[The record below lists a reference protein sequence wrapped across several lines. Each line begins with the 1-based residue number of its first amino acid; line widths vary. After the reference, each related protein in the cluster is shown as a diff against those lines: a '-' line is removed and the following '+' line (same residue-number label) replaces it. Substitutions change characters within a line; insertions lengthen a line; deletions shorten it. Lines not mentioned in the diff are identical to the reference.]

1 MVVKKKGLGRGR
13 TALDIVHLYH
23 PEVTSV
29 RDAKKNVS
37 INVTAE
43 DCKQGNAKS
52 PSACAMAK
60 AFCRTYDGAIISIG
74 SAYLIKGKKALRYKT
89 PHSVSREIVSFD
101 RNTNFSPG
109 MYHLAAPAKS
119 MRLGAA
125 NHKHYGSGTRGGKK
139 VKERQHYTTDVRAL

>member
-1 MVVKKKGLGRGR
+1 MVVKKKGHGKGR
-13 TALDIVHLYH
+13 TALDIVQIYH

-29 RDAKKNVS
+29 RDARKNVS
-37 INVTAE
+37 IEVTAE
-43 DCKQGNAKS
+43 DCRKGNSKS

-89 PHSVSREIVSFD
+89 PGTVGREIVSFD

-109 MYHLAAPAKS
+109 KYHLAAPAPS
-119 MRLGAA
+119 MRLGAHS
-125 NHKHYGSGTRGGKK
+125 NNNSGSRTSKNK
-139 VKERQHYTTDVRAL
+139 IKERHHITTDVRAL